1 MEEAPVPMPLP
12 ACFEELARTHLYNVQ
27 PAVWVCEKLLE
38 ISDTDKGL
46 RRLFIRTEG
55 SEKRLKPALTEQEK
69 GRLRQGIPVL
79 GLDQNGKSWNL
90 QLKYWPSISV
100 NVLKK
105 DRIDLVNE
113 NHLMA
118 GVDTVQMW
126 LSRYSSR
133 DQPPE
138 EENKLCFLIGWKR
151 EQL

>member
-1 MEEAPVPMPLP
+1 MEEHWNS
-12 ACFEELARTHLYNVQ
+12 RGTHLYNVQ
-27 PAVWVCEKLLE
+27 PAVSVCEKLLE

-46 RRLFIRTEG
+46 RRLFIPTEG

-90 QLKYWPSISV
+90 QLKYWPSIGM

-105 DRIDLVNE
+105 DWIDLVNE

>member
-1 MEEAPVPMPLP
+1 MEEETTPTPLP
-12 ACFEELARTHLYNVQ
+12 AWFEELARTHLYNVQ
-27 PAVWVCEKLLE
+27 PAMWVCEKLLE
-38 ISDTDKGL
+38 KSDTGKGL
-46 RRLFIRTEG
+46 RRLFIRTDG
-55 SEKRLKPALTEQEK
+55 SEKRLKPALTEKGK

-90 QLKYWPSISV
+90 QLKYWPSIGV

-105 DRIDLVNE
+105 DWIDLVNE

-118 GVDTVQMW
+118 GVDTVQLW

-133 DQPPE
+133 DQPPQE
-138 EENKLCFLIGWKR
+138 EKLCFLIGWKR